1 MVTTQSVRKPA
12 TRRLVAV
19 FTAAFL
25 LAAVPAWA
33 ITAADVL
40 DRMTEKER
48 DGYITGAVDSAMYL
62 ASAQEKNDAKAEC
75 ILNWFYGKNAS
86 GPKQVIDTFRRYRD
100 KPAVAL
106 INVLINQTCRAK

>member
-1 MVTTQSVRKPA
+1 MVTTRSVRKPA
-12 TRRLVAV
+12 TRRLIAA

-25 LAAVPAWA
+25 FAAVPAWA
-33 ITAADVL
+33 ITAGDVL
-40 DRMTEKER
+40 DRMTEQER
-48 DGYITGAVDSAMYL
+48 FQFVNGSVEMAMYL